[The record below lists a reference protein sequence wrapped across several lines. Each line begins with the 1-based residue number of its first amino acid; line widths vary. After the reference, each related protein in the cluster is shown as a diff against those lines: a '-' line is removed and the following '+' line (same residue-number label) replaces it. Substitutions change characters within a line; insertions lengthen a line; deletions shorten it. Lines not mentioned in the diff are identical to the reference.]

1 VAWNQG
7 AILANEDFIEVKPHR
22 DDDIIPLL
30 AVLSSSFGEFMMR
43 TLGHV
48 YGGGVCNLNPN
59 DVKAIPV
66 LNLNK
71 LGPDALRRLAEAYD
85 RFLAADG
92 QDQTILDQVIFDLL
106 DLDSQMRGRLYK
118 ALDELRG
125 LSLMLK
131 TPTAEERA
139 GE

>member
-1 VAWNQG
+1 M
-7 AILANEDFIEVKPHR
+7 ANEDFIEVKPHR
-22 DDDIIPLL
+22 DEDLLSLL
-30 AVLSSSFGEFMMR
+30 AILSSSFGEFMMR

-59 DVKAIPV
+59 DVKAIPM
-66 LNLNK
+66 LNLNT
-71 LGPDALRRLAEAYD
+71 LGPDVLRRLAEAYD

-92 QDQTILDQVIFDLL
+92 QDQTVLDQVIFDLL
-106 DLDSQMRGRLYK
+106 DLDSEMRSRLYK

-125 LSLMLK
+125 LSLTYK

-139 GE
+139 SE